1 MQQRGADV
9 ADAVAPMADA
19 GRERRARTRSVA
31 AAKTAIHVALEALL
45 LALAFGAAHWA
56 RYVAQLGGAVDA
68 ENLTPLSVYT
78 GYAAL
83 LFVAILALFG
93 ARGLYSLPRG
103 TSYLTEATRAV
114 EAITVAHGAVL
125 VVVFLSPELVSS
137 RLFVIY
143 AWASI
148 VAAVVIERGLKRMM
162 RSWLWQRGIGVERAL
177 VVGSGESAA
186 RVVSDLAGRNILGFR
201 LIGFVDDGATRDEDW
216 LVGSRHGI
224 VRPPHLG
231 GSDDLARVLAER
243 AISEVVIAL
252 PPEAHERI
260 LRVIAACRAA
270 DVRFQIV
277 PDVFALSLGQVQVN
291 TLNGLPLLTVR
302 DGRIRG
308 WNRTVKRGVDIL
320 GALAAFAVLGV
331 PMLLLALVIRLDS
344 RGPALIRQTR
354 VGKDGAKFLCF
365 KFRSMHAGA
374 DKQHAAV
381 TAGCKTDRR
390 LQKVKDDPRR
400 TRVGKFIRRTSLDEL
415 PQLLNVLG
423 GQMSLV
429 GPRPQ
434 VPREVAHYE
443 PWHRQRLAVP
453 PGMTGIWQITGRS
466 DLTFDEM
473 VRLDVYYAEHWSVRL
488 DLEIL
493 LRTLPA
499 VLSQRGAY

>member
-1 MQQRGADV
+1 MAVVNSASGDWSLTPPHGASQRAH
-9 ADAVAPMADA
+9 
-19 GRERRARTRSVA
+19 TRSIA
-31 AAKTAIHVALEALL
+31 AAKTAMHVTLEALL
-45 LALAFGAAHWA
+45 LVLSFGAAHWA
-56 RYVAQLGGAVDA
+56 RYGAQFGGAVDA

-83 LFVAILALFG
+83 LFAAILVLFG
-93 ARGLYSLPRG
+93 VRGLYRLPRG
-103 TSYLTEATRAV
+103 TSFLTEATQVA

-143 AWASI
+143 AWFSI
-148 VAAVVIERGLKRMM
+148 VATLVIERGVKRVV
-162 RSWLWQRGIGVERAL
+162 RGWLWQRGVGVERAL
-177 VVGSGESAA
+177 VVGSGETAA
-186 RVVSDLAGRNILGFR
+186 RVVSDLAGHNILGFR
-201 LIGFVDDGATRDEDW
+201 LVGFVDDGATRDEDW

-224 VRPPHLG
+224 VRPAHLG
-231 GSDDLARVLAER
+231 GSDDLARVLTER

-260 LRVIAACRAA
+260 LHTIEICRAA

-277 PDVFALSLGQVQVN
+277 PDVFELALGQVQVN

-308 WNRTVKRGVDIL
+308 WNRAVKRGVDIL
-320 GALAAFAVLGV
+320 GALVAFAVLGV
-331 PMLLLALVIRLDS
+331 PMLLLALIIRLDT
-344 RGPALIRQTR
+344 RGPALIRQVR
-354 VGKDGAKFLCF
+354 VGKDGAEFLCF
-365 KFRSMHAGA
+365 KFRSMIVGA

-381 TAGCKTDRR
+381 TASCNTDRR

-400 TRVGKFIRRTSLDEL
+400 TRVGKIIRRTSLDEL
-415 PQLLNVLG
+415 PQLLNVLL

-443 PWHRQRLAVP
+443 AWHRQRLAVP

-466 DLTFDEM
+466 DLSFDEM

-493 LRTLPA
+493 LRTIPA